1 MRRFKLYFLGTRV
14 HSHINICVELPYTG
28 LEADLLSGILDLVL
42 YALKGEV
49 RAHIR
54 YCTGLEAD
62 LVSGI
67 LYALLEGEVRPHIPY
82 RAGGRPAER
91 DTVRP

>member
-1 MRRFKLYFLGTRV
+1 MYALLEGEVRGGRPGERDAPLEARFVPIYR
-14 HSHINICVELPYTG
+14 TG
-28 LEADLLSGILDLVL
+28 LEADLLSGIL

-62 LVSGI
+62 LVSGMH
-67 LYALLEGEVRPHIPY
+67 P
-82 RAGGRPAER
+82 
-91 DTVRP
+91 